1 MKHCIITSELA
12 GPTKNGGIG
21 THCYYLASFL
31 SQRLKQDV
39 TVLLT
44 NHPPDLDHAHW
55 KKHFSEKCGFQ
66 FETLQDAAPFTE
78 VHYDRH
84 YFHLVSLNTCRWL
97 KDRDFDFCHFQDWNG
112 NGFIAMQTRRCG
124 LAFRNTIFT
133 CTLHSPDE
141 WLREANRVLMH
152 NGADDLLQDY
162 MEQYSAKMADYA
174 ISPVKYMLDWTKEHG
189 WKLPGKTHILPY
201 LIEDLAQPPEKK
213 FNPHHIVYFGR
224 LETRKGLDIFV
235 DSLKL
240 LHHNPAFNEK
250 KLKVTYLGRVQQIR
264 GVDAQKYLQ
273 TAAKYFSNGEN
284 WEYLTEL
291 DHFQAL
297 DYIRNNSDAL
307 VVIPSPVDNSPYT
320 VIECLQMNLNLI
332 AANTGGIPEL
342 VGSSKRLFSPD
353 VKSLADKILEMQAGK
368 IPILTTKSYNREKS
382 EQKWEKFIQKITET
396 KAVKLNK
403 KISQSRKSIPKISIT
418 VSHYNLG
425 RYLPD
430 ALDTLQKQTYGNYE
444 VIVVDDG
451 STEKESIDIFKE
463 QREKYKS
470 NSDRWKFFKQEE
482 NKGLGHTRNF
492 GAQQADGQ
500 YLVFFDADNLAE
512 DFMLESMLESIDYS
526 KVDCLSCFYPAFV
539 ENYQSDEDYT
549 CCFIPFGACK
559 EFGTF
564 ENLFGDANFIIR
576 RKVFTELGGF
586 TEDPLTATH
595 DWQFLA
601 KLIIEGYELDVI
613 PKFLFKYRIRK
624 DSMINT
630 LDNKHSI
637 LSSIDPYTHD
647 FGPREKK
654 LTLMATALDRE
665 YRGKKHLLELTEDKI
680 RWMQNSISSHQG
692 QLDSYS
698 KQTRNFSKQVK
709 NLHEEKKSLYTRLD
723 EFCRQN
729 RSLNTNLN
737 ESRVNINNLHSD
749 INKLN
754 VKVNSLNSELN
765 SLNLRLDYTKAELF
779 EARDSANRLSAD
791 EFYRVGKFFRNI
803 YKKIKQSFN

>member
-44 NHPPDLDHAHW
+44 NHPPDLDHSHW

-66 FETLQDAAPFTE
+66 FETLQNAAPFTDI
-78 VHYDRH
+78 HYDRH
-84 YFHLVSLNTCRWL
+84 YYHLVSLNTCRWL

-124 LAFRNTIFT
+124 IAFRNTIFT

-162 MEQYSAKMADYA
+162 MEQYSAKMADYV
-174 ISPVKYMLDWTKEHG
+174 ISPVKYMLDWTKENG
-189 WKLPGKTHILPY
+189 WELPRKTRILPY
-201 LIEDLAQPPEKK
+201 LIEDLEQPSEKK
-213 FNPHHIVYFGR
+213 FNPHHIIYFGR

-235 DSLKL
+235 GSLKL
-240 LHHNPAFNEK
+240 LRDNPVFNEK
-250 KLKVTYLGRVQQIR
+250 KIEITFLGRVQQVR
-264 GVDAQKYLQ
+264 GVDGLEYLQ
-273 TAAKYFSNGEN
+273 TAAKNFSSGEN
-284 WEYLTEL
+284 WEYLTDL

-297 DYIRNNSDAL
+297 EYLRKNSGAL

-353 VKSLADKILEMQAGK
+353 VKSLADKILEAQTGGVS
-368 IPILTTKSYNREKS
+368 PLTSKSYNREKS
-382 EQKWEKFIQKITET
+382 EQKWEKFIGEITELKT
-396 KAVKLNK
+396 IKSNK
-403 KISQSRKSIPKISIT
+403 KITKKRKTIPKISVT

-425 RYLPD
+425 RYLPE
-430 ALDTLQKQTYGNYE
+430 ALDTLQKQTYENYE

-451 STEKESIDIFKE
+451 SNEKESIGVFNE
-463 QREKYKS
+463 QREKYES
-470 NSDRWKFFKQEE
+470 NSARWKFFKKE

-492 GAQQADGQ
+492 GAQKADGQ

-512 DFMLESMLESIDYS
+512 EFMLESMIESMHYS
-526 KVDCLSCFYPAFV
+526 RADCLSCFYPAFV
-539 ENYQSDEDYT
+539 EDYKSDEDYN
-549 CCFIPFGACK
+549 CCFMPFGACK

-576 RKVFTELGGF
+576 PEVFAKLGGF

-601 KLIIEGYELDVI
+601 KLIMDGYELDVI
-613 PKFLFKYRIRK
+613 PRFLFKYRIRK

-637 LSSIDPYTHD
+637 LSSIDPYTHE
-647 FGPREKK
+647 FGLREKK
-654 LTLMATALDRE
+654 LTVMATALDRE
-665 YRGKKHLLELTEDKI
+665 YREKKHLLALTEEKI
-680 RWMQNSISSHQG
+680 RWIQNSISSHQG
-692 QLDSYS
+692 QLDSFS
-698 KQTRNFSKQVK
+698 RQTQNLSKQVK
-709 NLHEEKKSLYTRLD
+709 SLHEEKKSLHSRLD
-723 EFCRQN
+723 EFWKQN
-729 RSLNTNLN
+729 RSLNTHLN
-737 ESRVNINNLHSD
+737 DAKVNINNLHSD

-754 VKVNSLNSELN
+754 ANVN

-779 EARDSANRLSAD
+779 EARDLANRLSAD
-791 EFYRVGKFFRNI
+791 EFYQVGKFFRNI
-803 YKKIKQSFN
+803 YKKIKRSFN

>member
-1 MKHCIITSELA
+1 M
-12 GPTKNGGIG
+12 
-21 THCYYLASFL
+21 
-31 SQRLKQDV
+31 
-39 TVLLT
+39 
-44 NHPPDLDHAHW
+44 
-55 KKHFSEKCGFQ
+55 
-66 FETLQDAAPFTE
+66 
-78 VHYDRH
+78 
-84 YFHLVSLNTCRWL
+84 
-97 KDRDFDFCHFQDWNG
+97 
-112 NGFIAMQTRRCG
+112 
-124 LAFRNTIFT
+124 
-133 CTLHSPDE
+133 
-141 WLREANRVLMH
+141 LR
-152 NGADDLLQDY
+152 
-162 MEQYSAKMADYA
+162 
-174 ISPVKYMLDWTKEHG
+174 
-189 WKLPGKTHILPY
+189 
-201 LIEDLAQPPEKK
+201 
-213 FNPHHIVYFGR
+213 
-224 LETRKGLDIFV
+224 
-235 DSLKL
+235 
-240 LHHNPAFNEK
+240 HNPVFNEK

-709 NLHEEKKSLYTRLD
+709 NLHKEKKSLYTRLD
-723 EFCRQN
+723 EFCKQN

-754 VKVNSLNSELN
+754 VKVNSLNSKINSLSSVNSTLN
-765 SLNLRLDYTKAELF
+765 TQLETARTDIKSLNTQLETARTDIKSLNTQLETARTDIKNLYANISDLNSEINSLSSVNSTLNTQLETARTDTKSLNTQLETARTDIKSLNTQLETARTDIKNLYANISDLNSEINSLNHKINSRDSEIYSLNLRLDYTKAELF